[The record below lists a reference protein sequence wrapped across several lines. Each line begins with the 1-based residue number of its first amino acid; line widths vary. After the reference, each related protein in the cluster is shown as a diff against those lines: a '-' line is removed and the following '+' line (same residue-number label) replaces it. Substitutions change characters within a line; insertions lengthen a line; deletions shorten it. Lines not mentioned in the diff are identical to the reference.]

1 MQLQG
6 QTLQAAADAG
16 KAFLPN
22 GFGRWPL
29 ISPTANPVILQI
41 SKHQSEAQKKK
52 QAGSQMKLI
61 SMRRNGDSDNVIK

>member
-52 QAGSQMKLI
+52 TGGVSNEAHIHEEEWGFWQC
-61 SMRRNGDSDNVIK
+61 D